1 MFVTSHA
8 LLVSETS
15 DASQLEYLYTNST
28 ARYNFLITSS
38 VLIPLLW
45 VISHV
50 LSQQLAALPQ
60 GPGFTFQNTE
70 GLTIQKNKKIKKES
84 FQMERKTESTKV
96 KQYIQAGALLC
107 QAQVK
112 LEVVVEIGVEVE
124 ACHY

>member
-15 DASQLEYLYTNST
+15 DTTQLKYLYTNST

-38 VLIPLLW
+38 ILIPLLW

-70 GLTIQKNKKIKKES
+70 DGETNREHKGCCKDKDLVCITITPCKLCVKKPEFVTEKGRWNMEDYLEEVAIEKEA
-84 FQMERKTESTKV
+84 V
-96 KQYIQAGALLC
+96 
-107 QAQVK
+107 
-112 LEVVVEIGVEVE
+112 
-124 ACHY
+124 